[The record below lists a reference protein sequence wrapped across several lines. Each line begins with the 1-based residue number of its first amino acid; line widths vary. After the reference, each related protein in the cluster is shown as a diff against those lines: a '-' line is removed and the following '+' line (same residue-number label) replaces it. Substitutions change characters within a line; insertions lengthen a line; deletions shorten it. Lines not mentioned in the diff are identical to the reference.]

1 MGDVGNGVRGRR
13 SWRVF
18 LTLVCVLLVA
28 AFGTVQAAHIHA
40 DSADTHANCTL
51 CAAAHVTVHPV
62 QTPAPAPAATVTL
75 LLEAVQPSTVR
86 NALHTFA
93 LFTRPPP
100 ASALPA

>member
-1 MGDVGNGVRGRR
+1 VRA
-13 SWRVF
+13 
-18 LTLVCVLLVA
+18 LVA

-62 QTPAPAPAATVTL
+62 QTPMPAPAATVVS
-75 LLEAVQPSTVR
+75 LLEAVPPSTVR
-86 NALHTFA
+86 NAVHTFA

-100 ASALPA
+100 PEALPA